1 MSHSHSHVAHVLL
14 PLASS
19 PPRYRSMRG
28 CSVASFPIRRKRGT
42 PSRKGSLDVF
52 ASSFLPSFL
61 RLALFQTPSTSY
73 YFSRFPL
80 TLGRTSGIS
89 RVHSKRTHTGR
100 RNEVPFI
107 YFAVGTRAR
116 NKGRRLGFL
125 PRFTSLRPGAF
136 LSIGASVLTGTSRRR
151 KQNRREERNRGP
163 KFSVVRAVLC
173 REFTRRG
180 EGDDFLFTSHH
191 RSSLRRPAAMSS
203 FR

>member
-1 MSHSHSHVAHVLL
+1 
-14 PLASS
+14 
-19 PPRYRSMRG
+19 MRG
-28 CSVASFPIRRKRGT
+28 CSSLLSLSEERGGDPVQKRI
-42 PSRKGSLDVF
+42 SRCLRF
-52 ASSFLPSFL
+52 FLPSFL
-61 RLALFQTPSTSY
+61 PSSRLVSNSLDFLLLPSVP
-73 YFSRFPL
+73 FDARENFRNFARPF
-80 TLGRTSGIS
+80 
-89 RVHSKRTHTGR
+89 KANTHGR

-173 REFTRRG
+173 REFT
-180 EGDDFLFTSHH
+180 
-191 RSSLRRPAAMSS
+191 
-203 FR
+203 

>member
-1 MSHSHSHVAHVLL
+1 MAHVLL

-28 CSVASFPIRRKRGT
+28 CSSLLSLSEERGG
-42 PSRKGSLDVF
+42 PRPEKDLSMSSLR
-52 ASSFLPSFL
+52 SFLPSFL

-173 REFTRRG
+173 REFT
-180 EGDDFLFTSHH
+180 
-191 RSSLRRPAAMSS
+191 
-203 FR
+203 

>member
-19 PPRYRSMRG
+19 PPRYRSTRG
-28 CSVASFPIRRKRGT
+28 CSSLLSLSEERGG
-42 PSRKGSLDVF
+42 PRPEKGSLDVF
-52 ASSFLPSFL
+52 ASSFLPAFL

-89 RVHSKRTHTGR
+89 RVHSERTHGR

-136 LSIGASVLTGTSRRR
+136 CRSALLVLTGTSRRR

-173 REFTRRG
+173 REFT
-180 EGDDFLFTSHH
+180 
-191 RSSLRRPAAMSS
+191 
-203 FR
+203 

>member
-1 MSHSHSHVAHVLL
+1 MASAILSAKDIHNHLV
-14 PLASS
+14 PLALSRGTRVVATRVVSS
-19 PPRYRSMRG
+19 SISFYEGML
-28 CSVASFPIRRKRGT
+28 VASFPIRRKRGT

-52 ASSFLPSFL
+52 ASSFLPAFL

-89 RVHSKRTHTGR
+89 RVHSERTHGR

-136 LSIGASVLTGTSRRR
+136 CRSALLVLTGTSRRR

-173 REFTRRG
+173 REFT
-180 EGDDFLFTSHH
+180 
-191 RSSLRRPAAMSS
+191 
-203 FR
+203 